1 MSTVVGAE
9 AEAEEALGPRGLNW
23 PEAVEEGLGTIA
35 SKEAVS
41 AAVLGSSLVAAA
53 AELRSR
59 EAVVDQGS
67 VANPECA
74 GPKVAETLG
83 LAAPREAAPALS
95 AGTAASMGAEADSHC
110 SFAAEAMEPGAAA
123 SALEAAPRLDASVA
137 CLAAPEPREAALGAG
152 TMAALKAEPRTAGS
166 VLGLVPVQKLEA
178 RTAASEVSKSSSE
191 AEVEVAQEQADE
203 SPMGAVVETYFEEAP
218 EGGPEPGARS

>member
-1 MSTVVGAE
+1 MSTVVEAE
-9 AEAEEALGPRGLNW
+9 AEAEGSLGPRGLNW
-23 PEAVEEGLGTIA
+23 PEAVEEGLGTTA

-41 AAVLGSSLVAAA
+41 VAVLGSSLAAAAAA

-74 GPKVAETLG
+74 GPKVAETPG

-95 AGTAASMGAEADSHC
+95 AGTAAPMGAEADSHC

-123 SALEAAPRLDASVA
+123 SALEAGPRLDASAA
-137 CLAAPEPREAALGAG
+137 C
-152 TMAALKAEPRTAGS
+152 
-166 VLGLVPVQKLEA
+166 
-178 RTAASEVSKSSSE
+178 
-191 AEVEVAQEQADE
+191 
-203 SPMGAVVETYFEEAP
+203 
-218 EGGPEPGARS
+218 

>member
-9 AEAEEALGPRGLNW
+9 VEEALGPRGLNW

-53 AELRSR
+53 AAELRSR
-59 EAVVDQGS
+59 EAAVDQGS

-74 GPKVAETLG
+74 GPKVAETPG

-95 AGTAASMGAEADSHC
+95 AGTAAPMGAEAHC

-178 RTAASEVSKSSSE
+178 RTAASEVSKSSSG
-191 AEVEVAQEQADE
+191 AEVEVA
-203 SPMGAVVETYFEEAP
+203 
-218 EGGPEPGARS
+218 